1 MKTTSFSIETNRYK
15 TKQPDTQHE
24 LIYATRYA
32 SDGLEDCHLMLNTY
46 ADPNAGSYPTDA
58 TLITLTK
65 RDALQLAQDILNLY
79 A

>member
-1 MKTTSFSIETNRYK
+1 MKKTTFSIETGRYK
-15 TKQPDTQHE
+15 TKQPDTRHE
-24 LIYATRYA
+24 LIYATRYT

-46 ADPNAGSYPTDA
+46 ADPDAGSYPTDA

-65 RDALQLAQDILNLY
+65 GNALQLAQDILNLY